1 MMGVNPF
8 TIRGKRENVMARHT
22 PRERLHAVDMQ
33 VPATRLLNANFWLQF
48 GVNPEPPMRDK
59 ILFTTIDDV
68 SRVGPATFNVKL
80 VCEALEVSYSLINHH
95 FGSRDEL
102 LAEATVLEY
111 ALYVEELWQ
120 NACLAERTPE
130 ARLEAW
136 IRAAISW
143 SERMSG
149 WGAVLNY
156 PTASLDVT
164 AFVNEKYRTEMTE
177 WGELN
182 LFRLFVLIRD
192 VRLDRV
198 SDTPLVR
205 GRVPKAQLL
214 NDLLE
219 QQVMASIGWSILGVS
234 VWHAGR
240 HLPKWD
246 IPEVSGDFDNFVEY
260 HVSRLI
266 AEARGSG
273 AS

>member
-1 MMGVNPF
+1 
-8 TIRGKRENVMARHT
+8 MARHT

-33 VPATRLLNANFWLQF
+33 VPATRVLDANFWLHF

-59 ILFTTIDDV
+59 VLFTTIDDV

-80 VCEALEVSYSLINHH
+80 VCEALDVSYSLINHH

-102 LAEATVLEY
+102 LAEATVIAY
-111 ALYVEELWQ
+111 AMYVEELWQ
-120 NACLAERTPE
+120 NVSLAERTPE

-136 IRAAISW
+136 IRASIAWTQRMIGW
-143 SERMSG
+143 S
-149 WGAVLNY
+149 AVLNY

-164 AFVNEKYRTEMTE
+164 EFVNEKYRTEMTE

-182 LFRLFVLIRD
+182 LARLFVLIRD
-192 VRLDRV
+192 VRLGLV

-205 GRVPKAQLL
+205 GLVPKVQLL
-214 NDLLE
+214 TDIHE
-219 QQVMASIGWSILGVS
+219 QEVMASIGWSILGVS

-240 HLPKWD
+240 HLPTSD
-246 IPEVSGDFDNFVEY
+246 IPEVNGVYDNLVDY

-266 AEARGSG
+266 ADARGSVEN
-273 AS
+273 